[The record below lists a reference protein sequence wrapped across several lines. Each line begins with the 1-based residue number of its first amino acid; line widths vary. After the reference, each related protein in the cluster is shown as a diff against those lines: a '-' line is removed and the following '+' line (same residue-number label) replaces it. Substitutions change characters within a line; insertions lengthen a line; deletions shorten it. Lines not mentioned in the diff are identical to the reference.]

1 MLPTGKRARTAEDA
15 VDEEGDAEVAGQNH
29 DAASEEAQGDGDEQ
43 STGEEGEEEGDEEE
57 SESDSDDSDADE
69 MVLDEFGRIPGGMPG
84 APTFPDLNYEL
95 RSYPKFLDFGDKV

>member
-15 VDEEGDAEVAGQNH
+15 VDEEEGAGQNP

-43 STGEEGEEEGDEEE
+43 STGDEGEEEGGEEG

-84 APTFPDLNYEL
+84 APTFPDLNYDL
-95 RSYPKFLDFGDKV
+95 RSYPNFLDFGDKV